1 MHKTEK
7 EGSVKI
13 MGLIKK
19 IKEKKRESQIKRFY
33 NYIDNAKYD
42 LKRAI
47 NIEEAEFRYVKNA
60 RCLGFS
66 QRYRFN

>member
-1 MHKTEK
+1 
-7 EGSVKI
+7 

-47 NIEEAEFRYVKNA
+47 NIEEAEFRYVKILFPFALIVTCIVIPPYYSQGFA
-60 RCLGFS
+60 RIG
-66 QRYRFN
+66 